1 MAVVVIP
8 AYQPDET
15 LVTITDRLWV
25 YGCRIVVVDDGS
37 GKEYQSLFERLED
50 ICVVL
55 HHRKNRGKGAAIKTG
70 LRYIKREFWDSE
82 VVGTMDADGQHL
94 PDDMIRLL
102 ESAREHPD
110 ALILGVRK
118 TGKEMPLRSR
128 LGNQITRAVFHLL
141 SGVKVSDTQ
150 TGLRAFGAQQI
161 ERMCQIR
168 GERYEYEMNVLMET
182 ARAQIPITEVDIPT
196 IYRDREN
203 STSHFQTVKD
213 SVRIYKEL
221 LKFTASS
228 FSSFL
233 LDYLLFTLGML
244 IFPHQGMAVILVNIL
259 ARILSA
265 CYNYTMNCR
274 FVFHTRWNIETAVDY
289 FALAGCILFMNN
301 LVLEILLR
309 IFHLPVYG
317 AKLMTEMILFVL
329 SWLIQNNVIFR
340 SRKKGRTCAEE
351 S

>member
-168 GERYEYEMNVLMET
+168 GERYE
-182 ARAQIPITEVDIPT
+182 
-196 IYRDREN
+196 
-203 STSHFQTVKD
+203 
-213 SVRIYKEL
+213 
-221 LKFTASS
+221 
-228 FSSFL
+228 
-233 LDYLLFTLGML
+233 
-244 IFPHQGMAVILVNIL
+244 
-259 ARILSA
+259 
-265 CYNYTMNCR
+265 
-274 FVFHTRWNIETAVDY
+274 
-289 FALAGCILFMNN
+289 
-301 LVLEILLR
+301 
-309 IFHLPVYG
+309 
-317 AKLMTEMILFVL
+317 
-329 SWLIQNNVIFR
+329 
-340 SRKKGRTCAEE
+340 
-351 S
+351 